1 VILTKWG
8 DIEISDWDA
17 VVLGNGASIAVDKRF
32 SYSSLLE
39 AARAGKL
46 ISEPGKQIFDYLQT
60 KDFELVLRTLT
71 HTSKINEVLGV
82 QNPMV
87 SDAYEGIR
95 HALVEVVRQS
105 HVAYDAA
112 QPHLDAAGD
121 FLSRFRT
128 VISLN
133 YDIFVYWAMIKWNA
147 GHDNKWFKD
156 CFIKGE
162 FESNWQY
169 LRTAQGNAEGST
181 LVFYPHGNLTL
192 AVTVRGEECKLFG
205 NNKGRLLDALF
216 ERWQSGEFSPL
227 FVSEG
232 TSEQKRR
239 AIERSQY
246 LREVHTNVLPD
257 LGASV
262 AIYGWSMGEQDQHLL
277 GPLLRAPR
285 LQRLAVSI
293 LPEGNVARKVDDLE
307 NRIRAEAINPT
318 LEITFFDANSSGCWI
333 HP

>member
-1 VILTKWG
+1 VNLTKWG

-17 VVLGNGASIAVDKRF
+17 VVLGNGASIAVDERF

-39 AARAGKL
+39 AALAAKL
-46 ISEPGKQIFDYLQT
+46 ISEPGKQIFEYLQT

-82 QNPMV
+82 RNPMV

-121 FLSRFRT
+121 FLSRFRM

-147 GHDNKWFKD
+147 DHDNKWFKD
-156 CFIKGE
+156 CFIKGR
-162 FESNWQY
+162 FKADWQY
-169 LRTAQGNAEGST
+169 LRTAHGYAEGST
-181 LVFYPHGNLTL
+181 LVFYPHGNLAL
-192 AVTVRGEECKLFG
+192 AVAVRGEECKLFG
-205 NNKGRLLDALF
+205 SNRGKLLDALF
-216 ERWQSGEFSPL
+216 ERWQSGEVSPL

-239 AIERSQY
+239 AIERSRY
-246 LREVHTNVLPD
+246 LREVYDKVLSD
-257 LGASV
+257 LGHSV
-262 AIYGWSMGEQDQHLL
+262 AIYGWSMSEPDQHLL
-277 GPLLRAPR
+277 GRILSGPR
-285 LQRLAVSI
+285 LKRLAISI
-293 LPEGNVARKVDDLE
+293 MPKGNVARKAEDLE
-307 NRIRAEAINPT
+307 NRIRQEASNPT
-318 LEITFFDANSSGCWI
+318 LEITFFDATSPGCWI
-333 HP
+333 HS